1 MDILAQSRYL
11 IIDDSSVIQSA
22 TRALLIKLGVPNNN
36 VISASNAQNAIEAC
50 RAHRFD
56 ILLVDHDLGAG
67 SNGLQLLEYLQQKE
81 LIKPQT
87 LVFIVTGNDSQ
98 DIFFGYAN
106 FEPDGYLIKPIRA
119 DDIIKR
125 VTSGLSRQHYFST
138 LEQTYVKSGL
148 NAVKPLFAKAPDP
161 SALKDAIVYMA
172 KVLIKNQKLD
182 EAQAMLNGLLQLH
195 DYLPAKTKLVEILIA
210 KQQYHDALTQLDA
223 LISANPRSLKLQQLK
238 VKVCLN
244 TNKLEMADSM
254 IDHVLSVNS
263 SNIELTN
270 TMVWLQLLN
279 RDFDKATQHLKSLA
293 QLLPHSIWDTSGK
306 RALILWFD
314 SSKLTEK
321 ELQLWRP
328 EAAWQRLSHAEKSY
342 ALSKPLLKLC
352 RTIQLIQLNQPD
364 SALQHIE
371 STSINEF
378 SENDV
383 EAFFLLAVC
392 YQALGAHDRVEQ
404 LKRHLDSLLQS
415 DNSGLAHLQQMAL
428 QQADNFALP
437 PLVKAVPAAVNC

>member
-36 VISASNAQNAIEAC
+36 VISASNAQSAIEAC

-67 SNGLQLLEYLQQKE
+67 SNGLQLLEFLQQKE

-161 SALKDAIVYMA
+161 STLKDAIVYMA
-172 KVLIKNQKLD
+172 KVLIKNQHLD

-195 DYLPAKTKLVEILIA
+195 DYLPAKIKLAEIQIA
-210 KQQYHDALTQLDA
+210 KQQYQDALSQLDV
-223 LISANPRSLKLQQLK
+223 LIEQNPRNLKLQQLK

-244 TNKLEMADSM
+244 TNKLEMADNT
-254 IDHVLSVNS
+254 IDHVLSVNG

-279 RDFDKATQHLKSLA
+279 RDFDKATQHLRALA
-293 QLLPHSIWDTSGK
+293 QLLPHSIWDSTGK
-306 RALILWFD
+306 RALILWCD
-314 SSKLTEK
+314 SSNLTEK

-328 EAAWQRLSHAEKSY
+328 EAAWQRLSHSEKSY

-352 RTIQLIQLNQPD
+352 RSLQLIQLNQPD
-364 SALQHIE
+364 SARAHID
-371 STSINEF
+371 STSSNEF
-378 SENDV
+378 SENDI
-383 EAFFLLAVC
+383 EAFFLMALC
-392 YQALGAHDRVEQ
+392 YQSLGVQEKVEQ
-404 LKRHLDSLLQS
+404 ITRQLDTLLKT
-415 DNSGLAHLQQMAL
+415 DNSGLALLQRMAL

-437 PLVKAVPAAVNC
+437 PLNKSAPAAVS